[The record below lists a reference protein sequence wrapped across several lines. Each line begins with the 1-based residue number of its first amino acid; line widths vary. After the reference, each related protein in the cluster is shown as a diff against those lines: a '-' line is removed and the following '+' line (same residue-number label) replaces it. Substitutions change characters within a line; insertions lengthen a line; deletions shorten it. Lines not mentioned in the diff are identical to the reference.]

1 MTEAKIRIT
10 AGFLSEKK
18 LHMKTAEQH
27 PEHWKE
33 KTKTKTAS
41 MFFKH
46 KGKTKHFFRCTNAE
60 RLSRDLYC
68 KKCQRKVFQVERQH
82 QIEIWMKNTQ
92 NSNHMGQYVRTFAYF
107 LSIFNIELTFKI
119 KIALCCEF
127 YNIWRTTTMA
137 QRPGRVRRK
146 CTIVRFVEHV
156 KDIHY
161 TL

>member
-1 MTEAKIRIT
+1 MPKKS
-10 AGFLSEKK
+10 LSGR
-18 LHMKTAEQH
+18 KTT
-27 PEHWKE
+27 PN
-33 KTKTKTAS
+33 
-41 MFFKH
+41 
-46 KGKTKHFFRCTNAE
+46 RN
-60 RLSRDLYC
+60 
-68 KKCQRKVFQVERQH
+68 
-82 QIEIWMKNTQ
+82 MKNTQ

-146 CTIVRFVEHV
+146 CTTVRFVEHV